1 MSWRGGLP
9 WAIAAAAI
17 AGLALYGPIAQDPAY
32 HRFADQRTVLG
43 VPNLWNVAS
52 NIPFLLVGVYGLALL
67 RRGHSGGALAYLRPA
82 YGVFFFALALV
93 AVGSAYYHLDPN
105 DGTLV
110 WDRLPMTLAFMAF
123 FAAMLGEHVQARL
136 TRRLLV
142 PLLLLG
148 VASVAWWQFSGDL
161 RLYYLIQFLPMLL
174 IPIIVVL
181 YPCAIPGTR
190 LVWLVMGLYIGA
202 KAFELFDAQV
212 FDVLGFSGH
221 SFKHIAAALAVYFV
235 AVLVK
240 ARPSAHQPTEAGRAA
255 RSRRAGA

>member
-1 MSWRGGLP
+1 MSWRGWLL

-67 RRGHSGGALAYLRPA
+67 RRGHCGGALAYLRPA
-82 YGVFFFALALV
+82 YGVFFVALALV

-105 DGTLV
+105 DLTLV

-136 TRRLLV
+136 TRLLV

-148 VASVAWWQFSGDL
+148 VASVVWWQFSGDL
-161 RLYYLIQFLPMLL
+161 RFYYLIQFLPMLL
-174 IPIIVVL
+174 MPISVVL

-221 SFKHIAAALAVYFV
+221 SLKHIAAALAVYFV

-240 ARPSAHQPTEAGRAA
+240 ARPLFAPANRSQSGGTAA
-255 RSRRAGA
+255 AGA